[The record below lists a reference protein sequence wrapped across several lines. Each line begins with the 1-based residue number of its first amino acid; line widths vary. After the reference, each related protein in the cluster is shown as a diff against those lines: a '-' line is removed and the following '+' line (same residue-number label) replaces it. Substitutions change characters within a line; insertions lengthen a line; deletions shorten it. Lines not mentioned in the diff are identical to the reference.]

1 MVERPAESKMLGKSS
16 KSGLTFSGKMFAALT
31 TVTIGCSSP
40 PARAFS
46 NAAENNHGIAITQ
59 QEPEWT
65 RMPSVVSWNH
75 IKAKGPATAGHMQEL
90 ADTEPT
96 SQHVERTDNQAHPL
110 GYNLPSG
117 ATTLN
122 LADADHPVGSHE
134 PAPSVPSAVHMQ
146 ELTNNEPTS
155 QNVERTDSQAHPL
168 GSREPTP
175 SVPSVSE
182 MRQRSPE
189 ALSDANGHERSD
201 DQLPP
206 SKGRLGSLVRQA
218 GLLLVSVGVYSG
230 AQMSSDGAVG
240 TVTTIHT
247 VIAPAPTLIGQRVAA
262 VDTGSSVSTTR
273 TPSPKSGG
281 VLQAAA
287 KAVGGIVSIGAL
299 VFLAP
304 QLIGRK
310 ERRQGNAL
318 GMLASN
324 VLKDSAPD
332 EESKAAHERERRG
345 IAPSAE
351 RTRLS
356 LMGTPRVS
364 SILSG
369 SRPDN
374 HMAASETAVGAKWE
388 SSSEPLPATSA
399 IAFDQ
404 GTKEVGAEG
413 YDDVDNTPAG
423 DFGLKDRS
431 TSLKV
436 DAQSEEPDGAP
447 KVDAQTSLKVDA
459 QSEEPGEAHKAASHQ
474 QHGGARSQPKLRQQL
489 QGDWVELE
497 SAEGE
502 VYYANTA
509 TKETS
514 WLMPVGALASQSS
527 SKVDLPSGAHSRS
540 SGVSGEGGE
549 GRKVGG
555 EEGRH
560 VQVRQM
566 IQDFSDRFEIDA
578 EVYESQKVKLWL
590 QNNEQVVKR
599 IGSSRPAGAKADAV
613 QTRGV
618 SRLA

>member
-1 MVERPAESKMLGKSS
+1 
-16 KSGLTFSGKMFAALT
+16 
-31 TVTIGCSSP
+31 
-40 PARAFS
+40 
-46 NAAENNHGIAITQ
+46 
-59 QEPEWT
+59 
-65 RMPSVVSWNH
+65 MPSVVSWNH

-310 ERRQGNAL
+310 ERRPGNAL